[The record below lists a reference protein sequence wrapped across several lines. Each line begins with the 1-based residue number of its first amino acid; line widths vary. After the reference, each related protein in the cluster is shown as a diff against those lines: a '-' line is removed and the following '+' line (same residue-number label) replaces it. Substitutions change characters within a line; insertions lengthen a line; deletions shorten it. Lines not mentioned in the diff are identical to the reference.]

1 MIFPFSLKKNIQIL
15 PFQVT
20 GFSQGLYEAILM
32 LCGVSIGNYH
42 PEVVDQTITSEAS
55 DHFELGVKFT
65 AYATLVLAFI
75 ILTIAL
81 TNILVGL
88 SVNIAAEG
96 INQAEYQR
104 HIAMVR
110 NLYGIAQL
118 Q

>member
-1 MIFPFSLKKNIQIL
+1 M
-15 PFQVT
+15 
-20 GFSQGLYEAILM
+20 YEAILM
-32 LCGVSIGNYH
+32 LCGVSIGNYQ
-42 PEVVDQTITSEAS
+42 PGIVDQTITSEAS
-55 DHFELGVKFT
+55 DPVEFGVEFT

-96 INQAEYQR
+96 LKQARYQQ
-104 HIAMVR
+104 HNAMVH

-118 Q
+118 E